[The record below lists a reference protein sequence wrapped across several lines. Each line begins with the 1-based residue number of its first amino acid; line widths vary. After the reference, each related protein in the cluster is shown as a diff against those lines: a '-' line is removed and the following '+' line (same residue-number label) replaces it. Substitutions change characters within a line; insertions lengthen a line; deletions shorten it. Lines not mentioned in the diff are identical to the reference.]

1 MARVV
6 ELEVIKGLPVS
17 PVRPISVDKPPPPA
31 PVADA
36 KPAVVVNRGLPGP
49 GILPAPA
56 ANEYKRTQPPA
67 GRVQMAKS
75 EKASKA
81 TMATQAATAAGEE
94 IKNTTSSAGPKI
106 KFQQGPRRKPLR
118 GGGTVP
124 ALALPSQSLSHQADV
139 PPGAAGDFALP
150 TAEDI
155 ALASARDSTKRETSR
170 ASEVEAGRARVA
182 ATRLKALQS
191 ASNQLTPRV
200 PSRPKPPKEIAIAR
214 CGNVS
219 ALISSDSDSDVG
231 DQDDQAGG

>member
-1 MARVV
+1 MCEHMETLLGVTDDEV
-6 ELEVIKGLPVS
+6 KKLEEHNFENLMEL
-17 PVRPISVDKPPPPA
+17 
-31 PVADA
+31 
-36 KPAVVVNRGLPGP
+36 
-49 GILPAPA
+49 
-56 ANEYKRTQPPA
+56 
-67 GRVQMAKS
+67 
-75 EKASKA
+75 
-81 TMATQAATAAGEE
+81 
-94 IKNTTSSAGPKI
+94 
-106 KFQQGPRRKPLR
+106 KPLR

-124 ALALPSQSLSHQADV
+124 ALALPSQSLSHETTV

-150 TAEDI
+150 TADDI

-170 ASEVEAGRARVA
+170 ASEVEAVRARVA

-200 PSRPKPPKEIAIAR
+200 PARPKTPKEIAIAR

>member
-31 PVADA
+31 PVGADA

-49 GILPAPA
+49 GMLPTPA
-56 ANEYKRTQPPA
+56 AAEYKRTQPPA
-67 GRVQMAKS
+67 GRVQMARGA
-75 EKASKA
+75 ASKA

-106 KFQQGPRRKPLR
+106 KFQHGPRRKPLR

-124 ALALPSQSLSHQADV
+124 ALALPSQSLSHQSDV

-155 ALASARDSTKRETSR
+155 ALASARDSTKREKSR
-170 ASEVEAGRARVA
+170 DSEVEAVRARVA

-200 PSRPKPPKEIAIAR
+200 PSRPKTPKEIAIAR